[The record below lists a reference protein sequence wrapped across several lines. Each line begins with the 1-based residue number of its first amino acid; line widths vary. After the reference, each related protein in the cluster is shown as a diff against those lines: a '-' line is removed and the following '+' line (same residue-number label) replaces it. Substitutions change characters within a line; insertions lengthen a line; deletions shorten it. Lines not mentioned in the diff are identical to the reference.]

1 VSEKKQTVQKFE
13 ELKVYQQ
20 ARELTNR
27 IYAVTR
33 QAAFARDR
41 SLVDQVRRAAVSIV
55 SNIAEGYE
63 RGTTQ
68 ELVQFLYIA
77 KGSCG
82 EVRAQLGV
90 ALDQEYLGAE
100 DYDLMTNQCR
110 LLSGMLHN
118 FIEYLQGSG
127 MPGPKQHTN
136 QRRAVSASEERQ
148 RVLDE
153 LAAQR
158 RRTPPPL

>member
-1 VSEKKQTVQKFE
+1 MKQTVEKFE

-41 SLVDQVRRAAVSIV
+41 SLVDQVRRAAVSVV

-82 EVRAQLGV
+82 EVRAQIGI
-90 ALDQEYLGAE
+90 AE
-100 DYDLMTNQCR
+100 DQGYVGKADSADIVGQCR
-110 LLSGMLHN
+110 LVSGMLFK

-127 MPGPKQHTN
+127 MPGQKQHSY
-136 QRRAVSASEERQ
+136 QRRQVAAAEER
-148 RVLDE
+148 RRILDE
-153 LAAQR
+153 LAEQR
-158 RRTPPPL
+158 KRDSNDH